1 MRKSFSYRHLSQPY
15 PLAFWFN
22 GDVHTIHPG
31 SDYHSS
37 PASMRSFLYRYAYGG
52 GMTLRTITHDDSALT
67 FQALSDTGEVI
78 PPMDE
83 AGNLLPAY
91 PLTP

>member
-1 MRKSFSYRHLSQPY
+1 MRTTFSYRHLSQPY

-22 GDVHTIHPG
+22 GDVHTIAPG
-31 SDYHSS
+31 VDYHSS
-37 PASMRSFLYRYAYGG
+37 PASMRSFLYRFAYGG
-52 GMTLRTITHDDSALT
+52 GMTLRTLIHHDGAIT
-67 FQALSDTGEVI
+67 FQARSADGQVI

-83 AGNLLPAY
+83 AGNPLPSY